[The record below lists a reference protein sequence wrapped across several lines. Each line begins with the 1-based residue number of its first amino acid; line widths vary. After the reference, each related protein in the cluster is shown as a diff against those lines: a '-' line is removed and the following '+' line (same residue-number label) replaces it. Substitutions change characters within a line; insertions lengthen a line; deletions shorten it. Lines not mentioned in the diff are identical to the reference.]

1 VVGKQWHPNQPNV
14 NEDTAMLRKLKFS
27 LLLLAMPLLTACV
40 SMPTGPS
47 MLVLPGTGKNFDQFR
62 NDDYNCRQYAYAQ
75 VGGVTP
81 NQASATSGL
90 ASAAIGTALGA
101 AAGAAIGGGQ
111 GAAVGA
117 GAGLLAGGMVGSSNA
132 RISGYQ
138 AQERYDI
145 SYVQCM
151 YASGN
156 KVPISGQIRDDS
168 PVSGYPSD
176 GYPSG
181 GGYSGSGYPS
191 MGGYSG
197 GSYPSGGASIPP
209 PPPGTPPPPPPR

>member
-1 VVGKQWHPNQPNV
+1 
-14 NEDTAMLRKLKFS
+14 MLRKLKLFP
-27 LLLLAMPLLTACV
+27 LLAMPLLTACV

-62 NDDYNCRQYAYAQ
+62 NDDYNCRQYAYVQ

-111 GAAVGA
+111 GAAIGA
-117 GAGLLAGGMVGSSNA
+117 GTGLLAGGMVGSSNA
-132 RISGYQ
+132 RVSGYQ

-151 YASGN
+151 YASGH
-156 KVPISGQIRDDS
+156 KVPVSGQIRDDS
-168 PVSGYPSD
+168 PVSGYPSGGGYSGGGYPPGGD
-176 GYPSG
+176 YSGGGYPSG
-181 GGYSGSGYPS
+181 GGYSS
-191 MGGYSG
+191 
-197 GSYPSGGASIPP
+197 GSYQSGGASIPP

>member
-1 VVGKQWHPNQPNV
+1 
-14 NEDTAMLRKLKFS
+14 MFRKLKFPV
-27 LLLLAMPLLTACV
+27 LLAMPLLAGCV

-62 NDDYNCRQYAYAQ
+62 NDDYNCRQYAYEQ

-81 NQASATSGL
+81 NQAAVTSGV

-111 GAAVGA
+111 GAAIGA
-117 GAGLLAGGMVGSSNA
+117 GAGLLAGGLAGSSNA
-132 RISGYQ
+132 RTSGYA
-138 AQERYDI
+138 AQERYDM

-151 YASGN
+151 YASGH
-156 KVPISGQIRDDS
+156 KVPVAGQIREDY
-168 PVSGYPSD
+168 PVSGYPGSSS
-176 GYPSG
+176 YP
-181 GGYSGSGYPS
+181 GS
-191 MGGYSG
+191 
-197 GSYPSGGASIPP
+197 GSYPGNSSYPSSGSIPP